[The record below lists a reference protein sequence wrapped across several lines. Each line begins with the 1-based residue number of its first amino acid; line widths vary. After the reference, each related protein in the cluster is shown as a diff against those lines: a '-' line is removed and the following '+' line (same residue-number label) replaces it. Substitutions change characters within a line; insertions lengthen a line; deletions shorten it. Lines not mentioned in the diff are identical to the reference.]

1 MKNSHNEQQEEM
13 KELRERLKE
22 MDNTQKKVSQSIFW
36 KVLSE
41 IVVNLLGALRL
52 KFISHDCTI

>member
-22 MDNTQKKVSQSIFW
+22 MDNTQKKVSQSIF
-36 KVLSE
+36 
-41 IVVNLLGALRL
+41 
-52 KFISHDCTI
+52 